1 MPIPGDI
8 AKSLSALDSTAGFGV
23 VQFDDDV
30 AVEPIDRMARR
41 TGRVAV
47 LPSAYNPPTLA
58 HRHLLDSAARVD
70 GVSASAALLSTRNVD
85 KGVFGASLGDRIGML
100 LAEHSGPP
108 QFAVLATNAARLADQ
123 GEALLQHFPGLAF
136 DFVVGYD
143 TLIRLFD
150 ARYYTD
156 MPAELAAFFAHH
168 RVIAANRAEAT
179 VVQVE
184 EFVVREATA
193 FAHRIVVHE
202 IPPGPAS
209 LSSTHARSL
218 SQAWEAAADEI
229 VTQVVSPAV
238 ADYISEH
245 GLYGAASP
253 PQSRIANRES

>member
-1 MPIPGDI
+1 M
-8 AKSLSALDSTAGFGV
+8 TASGCCWRS
-23 VQFDDDV
+23 
-30 AVEPIDRMARR
+30 ILARR
-41 TGRVAV
+41 SLLCWR
-47 LPSAYNPPTLA
+47 PTPRAWLI
-58 HRHLLDSAARVD
+58 RARR
-70 GVSASAALLSTRNVD
+70 SW
-85 KGVFGASLGDRIGML
+85 
-100 LAEHSGPP
+100 
-108 QFAVLATNAARLADQ
+108 
-123 GEALLQHFPGLAF
+123 QHFPGLAF

-179 VVQVE
+179 VVEVE
-184 EFVVREATA
+184 EFVAREAMA